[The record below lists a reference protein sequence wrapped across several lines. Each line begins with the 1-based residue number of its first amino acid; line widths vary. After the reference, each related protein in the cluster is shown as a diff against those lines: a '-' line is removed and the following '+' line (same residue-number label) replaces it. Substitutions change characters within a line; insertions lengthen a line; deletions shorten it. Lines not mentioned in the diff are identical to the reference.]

1 MRIAT
6 QLGLAA
12 ALAVASFG
20 TSASIAT
27 AMECSQLCRDFMA
40 PQSLTSGHGDYSC
53 QDKINDTGGNCT
65 INGKFNRFMVLPP
78 DIELDA
84 FDMPIRRNGTLLKY
98 KRPHRVNGDLFTDF
112 FR

>member
-1 MRIAT
+1 MQMRIAT
-6 QLGLAA
+6 QVALAA

-20 TSASIAT
+20 TSSQLAT

-40 PQSLTSGHGDYSC
+40 PQSLTGSGNDYDC

-84 FDMPIRRNGTLLKY
+84 FNMPIRRNG
-98 KRPHRVNGDLFTDF
+98 VLFDDSF
-112 FR
+112 FRHR